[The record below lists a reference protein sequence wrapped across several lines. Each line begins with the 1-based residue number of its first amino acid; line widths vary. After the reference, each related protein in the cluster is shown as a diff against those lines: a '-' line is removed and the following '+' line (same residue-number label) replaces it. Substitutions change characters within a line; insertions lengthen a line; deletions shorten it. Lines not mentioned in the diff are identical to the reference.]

1 MKKIILFLIAGM
13 IAMTS
18 CSDWLDTAPSN
29 QLTPDMAFQS
39 IDDAEV
45 ATRGLYRLM
54 WTQGG
59 AAYYGAQMFFYG
71 DVMADDVR
79 TYAPADRTA
88 NTYRHIHTPEN
99 SLGGLWSKPYEALLN
114 ANFVLS
120 KLDDLPTRT
129 QNDVI
134 RVEHARGQALAL
146 RALFHF
152 DLVRVFGPMP
162 ANADPS
168 VSLGVPLVTRVVRP
182 DENLS
187 RNTVAEVYAQV
198 VKDLEEA
205 IPLLPTARVTD
216 GTLNKWGAQ
225 ALLARVHLYQG
236 NYSKALELAE
246 DIIHNGPYY
255 LLPYNAYVDSWAGDF
270 SVESI
275 FELVF
280 NSTAS
285 ADREGIGYLWA
296 PGGYGAMTLTRSF
309 IDLMLDDSED
319 VRAGLVKV
327 DSRDSNAMYLA
338 KFPGK
343 NYTDSRINNPRI
355 IRLSEIY
362 LIASEAALKTGDQ
375 AEANSYLKTLYDT
388 RTNRDNDVGQVDLDR
403 ILLERR
409 KELVGEGHRFFDL
422 MRNSLS
428 VIRTGSDHF
437 TTSFELGPDHHRALL
452 PIPQFEINANKNIVQ
467 NPGYGG

>member
-1 MKKIILFLIAGM
+1 MKKYILFLMAGLLVV
-13 IAMTS
+13 TS
-18 CSDWLDTAPSN
+18 CSDWLETTPSD

-54 WTQGG
+54 WTHGG

-79 TYAPADRTA
+79 TYSPADRTS
-88 NTYRHIHTPEN
+88 NTYRHIHTPDN

-129 QNDVI
+129 QQDVI
-134 RVEHARGQALAL
+134 RIEQARGQALAL

-152 DLVRVFGPMP
+152 DLVRVFGSMP
-162 ANADPS
+162 INADPAS
-168 VSLGVPLVTRVVRP
+168 SLGVPLVTKVVRP

-187 RNTVAEVYAQV
+187 RNTVAQVYTQV
-198 VKDLEEA
+198 VEDLEAA
-205 IPLLPTARVTD
+205 IPLLPSARVTD
-216 GTLNKWGAQ
+216 GTLNTWGAK
-225 ALLARVHLYQG
+225 AILARVHLYQN
-236 NYSKALELAE
+236 NYAKALELAE
-246 DIIHNGPYY
+246 DIIQNGPYQ
-255 LLPYNAYVDSWAGDF
+255 LLPFGQYIDSWAGDF

-280 NSTAS
+280 SSTAS
-285 ADREGIGYLWA
+285 ADREGVGYLWA
-296 PGGYGAMTLTRSF
+296 PDGYGAMTLTRSF
-309 IDLMLDDSED
+309 IDLMTEDPDD
-319 VRAGLVKV
+319 VRAGLIKV
-327 DSRDSNAMYLA
+327 DSRDANARYLA
-338 KFPGK
+338 KYPGK
-343 NYTDSRINNPRI
+343 NYSDVRINNPRI
-355 IRLSEIY
+355 VRLSEVY
-362 LIASEAALKTGDQ
+362 LIAAESALKTGNQ
-375 AEANSYLKTLYDT
+375 AGANAYLKTLYDI

-403 ILLERR
+403 IMLERR

-422 MRNSLS
+422 MRNGLP
-428 VIRTGSDHF
+428 VVRTGSDHF
-437 TTSFELGPDHHRALL
+437 TTSLELGADHHRALL
-452 PIPQFEINANKNIVQ
+452 PIPQFELNANKNMVQ